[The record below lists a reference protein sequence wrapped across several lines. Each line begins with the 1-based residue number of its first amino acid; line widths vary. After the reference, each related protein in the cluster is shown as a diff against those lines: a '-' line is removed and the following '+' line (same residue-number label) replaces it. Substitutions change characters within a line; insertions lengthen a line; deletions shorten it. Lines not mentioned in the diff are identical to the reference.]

1 MSDLAKR
8 TRLALS
14 DDGPLA
20 NKLPSYVARPAQ
32 QRYAQ
37 AIADAIDDKDTL
49 IVEAGTGTGKTY
61 GYLVPALLS
70 GERVIISTG
79 TKALQDQLYHRDLP
93 RVREALG
100 ANLAAERSRQL
111 LMPVPDGTGEG

>member
-20 NKLPSYVARPAQ
+20 KKLTSYVARPAQ

-37 AIADAIDDKDTL
+37 AIADVIDDKETL
-49 IVEAGTGTGKTY
+49 IADAGTGTGKTY
-61 GYLVPALLS
+61 
-70 GERVIISTG
+70 
-79 TKALQDQLYHRDLP
+79 
-93 RVREALG
+93 
-100 ANLAAERSRQL
+100 
-111 LMPVPDGTGEG
+111 